1 MLGLKV
7 TASLHWGFWS
17 RAPSTSK
24 VQPSLPVFPPTT
36 LLGALAADLARR
48 TALRFDD
55 LTVGGEFWH
64 KNGQLFSLASLLDE
78 AVVASAYFKDGT
90 MGFPY
95 QDINKYVTLHYH
107 QTVLTDG
114 IPRRYHYKFRMGAV
128 PVGKIVASKG
138 LVSICY
144 LLDEQKCMKLLHDD
158 WKRNITLAAFNIERL
173 GSKESIVSVESVD
186 LITPIK
192 LQDKAIRTC
201 LYFPVRSVEENSV
214 EGEFYT
220 ETFWKGGW
228 LMGGSPQFEEYIIPG
243 RRLPVRSGIVSAR
256 LKSGEAYEF
265 GPEEILIVP

>member
-24 VQPSLPVFPPTT
+24 IQPSLTVFPPTT
-36 LLGALAADLARR
+36 LIGALAADLARR
-48 TALRFDD
+48 TALKYDD
-55 LTVGGEFWH
+55 SIVGGEFWH
-64 KNGQLFSLASLLDE
+64 KNGRLFSLASLLDE
-78 AVVASAYFKDGT
+78 AVTASAYFKDGT
-90 MGFPY
+90 TGFPY

-107 QTVLTDG
+107 QLVPTDG
-114 IPRRYHYKFRMGAV
+114 VPRRYLPRFRMGAV
-128 PVGKIVASKG
+128 PAGKVITGKG

-144 LLDEQKCMKLLHDD
+144 LFDEQKCMKLLSDD
-158 WKRNITLAAFNIERL
+158 WRKNITLAAFNIERL
-173 GSKESIVSVESVD
+173 GSKESIVSVESVE

-192 LQDKAIRTC
+192 LQDKAIRTR
-201 LYFPVRSVEENSV
+201 LYFPLRSVEENSV

-228 LMGGSPQFEEYIIPG
+228 FMGGSPQFEEYIIPG
-243 RRLPVRSGIVSAR
+243 RRLPVRSGTVSAR
-256 LKSGEAYEF
+256 LKNGEAYEF